1 MNKEFLLKTSIL
13 FNIIFFFLFF
23 ALLIWFQTSKNFSLK
38 KEGFS
43 TNFSSLQQIK
53 KELHAKLAQKGLVIS
68 EPETINKISGK
79 IKSLEEDIKNQSAKI
94 ILEIQEPLDPL
105 NYLFPKDEIEVLIDS
120 ETEIVLLKPAP
131 KEIVEK
137 RMFEYNKAIQE
148 GKTPPSFPPPWDEEK
163 IKLKDLRIGDKIS
176 AVSKENIKFQSSFKA
191 KKIEKKQT
199 ENLPF

>member
-1 MNKEFLLKTSIL
+1 MNKELLLKTSIL

-23 ALLIWFQTSKNFSLK
+23 ALFIWFQASKNFSLK
-38 KEGFS
+38 KEEFS

-53 KELHAKLAQKGLVIS
+53 KELHAKLAQKGLLIS

-79 IKSLEEDIKNQSAKI
+79 IKSLEEDINNQSAKI
-94 ILEIQEPLDPL
+94 ILEIQDPLDPL
-105 NYLFPKDEIEVLIDS
+105 NYLFPKDEMEVLIDS

-137 RMFEYNKAIQE
+137 RIFEYNKAIQE
-148 GKTPPSFPPPWDEEK
+148 DKTPPSFPPPWDEEK
-163 IKLKDLRIGDKIS
+163 IKLKDLRIGDRIS